1 MNTKAPFYCRIRVEL
16 LRDLRKLARL
26 EDATITSIVE
36 AALEAHLPAR
46 LDKHGVEPQPPAW
59 RSWGQV

>member
-1 MNTKAPFYCRIRVEL
+1 MEL

-26 EDATITSIVE
+26 EDATITSIIE